1 MLVSDAEDYP
11 RFYQR
16 TPGGWVWVKHYVV
29 LTAGAR
35 PYYLDM
41 SDNNAVRSSQF
52 ETEVE
57 LQQHAVLDPN
67 PPQRLRDYATR
78 TNTHDEVT
86 NAPD

>member
-1 MLVSDAEDYP
+1 MLVSDAEAYP

-16 TPGGWVWVKHYVV
+16 TPGGWVWVKNYVV
-29 LTAGAR
+29 LAAGAR

-41 SDNNAVRSSQF
+41 SDDEVFCSCQF
-52 ETEVE
+52 NTEAE
-57 LQQHAVLDPN
+57 LQQCAVLDPN

>member
-1 MLVSDAEDYP
+1 MLLTDTTSYP

-16 TPGGWVWVKHYVV
+16 TPGGWVWVKNYVV

-41 SDNNAVRSSQF
+41 SDNAVFCSRQF
-52 ETEVE
+52 NTEAE
-57 LQQHAVLDPN
+57 LRQCAVLDPN
-67 PPQRLRDYATR
+67 PPQRLRDYAIS
-78 TNTHDEVT
+78 TNPYAEVT